1 MNRTLLGYAVVAVAC
16 FLLSCTSDSST
27 GPTPAP
33 TPTPPT
39 TPTPTAPSLAGTVT
53 DVVSGA
59 PVSGVAVA
67 AQGQSATTGSDGRYS
82 LTSLTAGAA
91 SLTAQ
96 HQGHVNF
103 SQSLTLASGTNTS
116 NVALTPS
123 NAAKMAGNWTGSWR
137 NTTFGSTGTIT
148 MSVTTDTVQQTMQI
162 RLDVNGNV
170 FGGSD
175 PPAETFNGPYTTT
188 GATLTR
194 TSAVYGNVTV
204 TVTPTGQISGNAT
217 SVPVGTISRL
227 DFTGTATTTT
237 ITINYTVTFVGGGTA
252 VGTATLTK

>member
-1 MNRTLLGYAVVAVAC
+1 MKRTLLALAIVAFGC
-16 FLLSCTSDSST
+16 SLLSCGSSSST
-27 GPTPAP
+27 SP
-33 TPTPPT
+33 TPTP
-39 TPTPTAPSLAGTVT
+39 TPTPAPSLAGTVT
-53 DVVSGA
+53 DAVSGA
-59 PVSGVAVA
+59 AVSGVAVA
-67 AQGQSATTGSDGRYS
+67 AQGQSATTGSDGKYS
-82 LTSLTAGAA
+82 LTGLTAGAA

-103 SQSLTLASGTNTS
+103 SQSVTLASGTNTS

-194 TSAVYGNVTV
+194 TSTVYGDVTV
-204 TVTPTGQISGNAT
+204 TVTPTGQITGSAVN
-217 SVPVGTISRL
+217 VPVGTISRL
-227 DFTGTATTTT
+227 DFTGTATATT
-237 ITINYTVTFVGGGTA
+237 ITINYTVTFVGGA
-252 VGTATLTK
+252 KAIGTATLTK